1 MEFDFRNR
9 LFRPDV
15 PPSPRPVIQTA
26 AHCVP
31 PDKFPL
37 LLSCPFPPR
46 RFSPPRGITDYFVR
60 PRSPFPPSF
69 PPVDKDRDICDR
81 SSDTARRTPP
91 QYFASTSLPVSR
103 VSTVSP
109 LVFFSLPSRATV
121 TIAVFRSL
129 ELMCASHTPPRC
141 RERAVPCP
149 PCENSVGCMR
159 DVQVCVASAPRFG
172 ALPGATHVVLLGA
185 GVLQAWGHNPART

>member
-1 MEFDFRNR
+1 MTRGLNHDGRGARVSFPLEFDFRNR

-109 LVFFSLPSRATV
+109 LVFFFSTLARHRDYCRFPIPRAYV
-121 TIAVFRSL
+121 CFA
-129 ELMCASHTPPRC
+129 HTAALQRAGC
-141 RERAVPCP
+141 AVP
-149 PCENSVGCMR
+149 SV
-159 DVQVCVASAPRFG
+159 
-172 ALPGATHVVLLGA
+172 
-185 GVLQAWGHNPART
+185 